1 MEEARRKP
9 SLPEEIHIYCPVRLY
24 LGRQSFDGLMDTLDA
39 RGGTFYVM
47 TEENPAVTGSE
58 QRMTLQRE
66 RKGELVLQ
74 HGMGAMRIPC
84 RLRGISFDPDGL
96 YMYVGVNFLLDSE
109 ADRRRLNDLFGTLW

>member
-1 MEEARRKP
+1 MADTRRRP
-9 SLPEEIHIYCPVRLY
+9 SRPEEIHIYCPVRLY
-24 LGRQSFDGLMDTLDA
+24 LGRQAFDGLMDTLDA
-39 RGGTFYVM
+39 SGGTFYVM

-58 QRMTLQRE
+58 QRITLQRE

-84 RLRGISFDPDGL
+84 RVRGIRFDPDGL

-109 ADRRRLNDLFGTLW
+109 GDKRRLNELFGTLW